1 MTNVDTR
8 EISRNSFFMMAEVCA
23 MDETTPY
30 RLRVRNLSAGGMMA
44 EGDVRVTR
52 GSLVSVDLR
61 NLGWVEGSVAWK
73 QDNRFG
79 IAFVEEIDPAV
90 VRGPAQAPAQTFDPP
105 RYTRVAQ
112 SAVPGQQVDPSRLRK
127 V

>member
-44 EGDVRVTR
+44 EGNAPFQR
-52 GSLVSVDLR
+52 GSIVTVTLR
-61 NLGWVEGSVAWK
+61 NIGEVQGTVAWR
-73 QDNRFG
+73 QDQRCG
-79 IAFVEEIDPAV
+79 IAFDEEIDVALAREPQADKETPV
-90 VRGPAQAPAQTFDPP
+90 SIVSRRIFAQAQPAPTAALM
-105 RYTRVAQ
+105 R
-112 SAVPGQQVDPSRLRK
+112 SI
-127 V
+127 